1 MSVVLT
7 NSEFFTYNNEVWVRL
22 SDGTMKALKDSD
34 RDVIAA
40 ILDCVSTFY
49 PKAYAALSKEYE
61 GCAPNQSY
69 YRYRMAVRFIRCN
82 FAALDDVPDFDK
94 DMHCNFEYVNCPLR
108 GECRNDHVICCP
120 EFDHHLSRAELRVMA
135 LVYEGM
141 TEDEIGEQLK
151 LSPRTVHTH
160 IYNANS
166 RLGLHSKAE
175 FIKYAAKNKLFS

>member
-61 GCAPNQSY
+61 AAPRINHIIATEWLCASY
-69 YRYRMAVRFIRCN
+69 AATLPRSTISRTSTKICTAISNMSIAL
-82 FAALDDVPDFDK
+82 FAA
-94 DMHCNFEYVNCPLR
+94 
-108 GECRNDHVICCP
+108 
-120 EFDHHLSRAELRVMA
+120 SAE
-135 LVYEGM
+135 
-141 TEDEIGEQLK
+141 
-151 LSPRTVHTH
+151 
-160 IYNANS
+160 
-166 RLGLHSKAE
+166 
-175 FIKYAAKNKLFS
+175 